1 MATITWIGGTST
13 SANTDANWQGGTKPA
28 AGDVALFD
36 NNAVANCVWDIPL
49 PSTALSVDEI
59 IVEDTYKDT
68 TIPRTITLNAQV
80 RIKGLFLNGTI
91 VAGTQ
96 KIIHFESGFGSYKTY
111 NNRYVLNGDD
121 SISTGLE
128 YQMKGTTVMFDDG
141 NYPDVIL
148 VSGTFGPDYVAPT
161 STAVGKAVFAT
172 FNIQSTATSFAPLEA
187 LTPDDRKK
195 TFSFLDSPGIAI
207 AVFDMGQAVFELTSN
222 SSGVRI
228 PTTSHTLMTKYRKV
242 VLKAQQAG
250 QRVLVDDNTILSC
263 DELEILDGVMLIGP
277 KGNTAYGADIQTI
290 LPPKIRGTWSF
301 YQISNGLYRS
311 PKNAVGPMPIRHP
324 LQFGGTAAVGS
335 VGAGSVFLGKS
346 GATDN
351 LTLKNANGDV
361 TFGPAA
367 SGFTTFD
374 SGLDVTGTIRQSN
387 ATSAIV
393 YADADGDLEELTVGS
408 GLTLTGSTLAASG
421 GGGSGTVTSVA
432 VSGSDG
438 IQVDSGSP
446 ITTSGTIALGVDKN
460 TLLSHINVEDGAD
473 VTDTA
478 NVTAAGA
485 LMDSEVTNLAQ
496 VKAFDSAD
504 YATAA
509 QNGTITS
516 VATTAP
522 ITGGTITS
530 TGTVGFDIS
539 GLTANTAIADAD
551 LLLLDDGANGTNRK
565 ITFTEVKEWIRGEG
579 IKVGRDGGVN
589 QLRIRDSRDDGE
601 LTPDDFLNQ
610 QVSFD
615 FTDDLAGSTN
625 TWDGVMT
632 MKGWTDSYRVF
643 QLYSSASSEGS
654 SGKDTEPL
662 YFRSGEDTGWGALR
676 QVLTFPGTTP
686 NADGSSGQVLQT
698 DGSGVLSWATIS
710 GGGGSYTDADAISA
724 IEGEAD
730 LELTGTV
737 VISDV
742 ASADSVDALLEL
754 KSVENAQARMFI
766 SADTDV
772 KLPVFH
778 LRDIEAN
785 GGTRNHHYSAYLALD
800 RASAIVTGSAQN
812 DFLIVQG
819 NYNKKMHFCTN
830 NAGNGSQAQA
840 RMTIDKDGK
849 VGVGTTSPAQ
859 NLDVAGT
866 IRQDASTN
874 AVLVSDGNG
883 DIVSASNLADVAYLQ
898 AGAAGQDV
906 FNPANPGN
914 WQGGPPADIEQAIQR
929 IAAQLVALGGP
940 IP

>member
-1 MATITWIGGTST
+1 MATITWIGGTSN
-13 SANTDANWQGGTKPA
+13 SANTASNWQGGTKPA

-96 KIIHFESGFGSYKTY
+96 NIIHFESGFGSYKTY
-111 NNRYVLNGDD
+111 NNRYVLNGTD
-121 SISTGLE
+121 SVSTGLQ
-128 YQMKGTTVMFDDG
+128 YKMTGTTVKFDDG
-141 NYPDVIL
+141 NYPTVIL
-148 VSGTFGPDYVAPT
+148 VSGTYGPDYVAPT
-161 STAVGKAVFAT
+161 STAVGKAVFT
-172 FNIQSTATSFAPLEA
+172 SFEIQSNATFAPLTD
-187 LTPDDRKK
+187 LTPEDRQK
-195 TFSFLDSPGIAI
+195 TFSFLDTPAIGIPI
-207 AVFDMGQAVFELTSN
+207 FDMGQAVFEMTSN

-228 PTTSHTLMTKYRKV
+228 PTTSHTSMTKYRKV
-242 VLKAQQAG
+242 VLKAEQAG
-250 QRVLVDDNTILSC
+250 QRITVDDNTILSC

-335 VGAGSVFLGKS
+335 VAAGSVFLGKS

-387 ATSAIV
+387 ATSAII

-446 ITTSGTIALGVDKN
+446 ITTNGTIALGVDKN
-460 TLLSHINVEDGAD
+460 TLLSHINVDDGAN
-473 VTDTA
+473 VTNATT
-478 NVTAAGA
+478 VTAAGA

-509 QNGTITS
+509 QNGTVTS

-579 IKVGRDGGVN
+579 VKHGTNSRDGGVN

-601 LTPDDFLNQ
+601 LTPDDFLSK

-615 FTDDLAGSTN
+615 FTDDIAGSTN
-625 TWDGVMT
+625 SWDGVMT

-643 QLYSSASSEGS
+643 QLFSSASSEGS
-654 SGKDTEPL
+654 TGINTEPL

-698 DGSGVLSWATIS
+698 NGSGALSWATVS
-710 GGGGSYTDADAISA
+710 GGSSAKETCMVRLANDIASFTPTGAYVLVNAAGNWTSTNVDFDENTGLYTAPTTGVYRISWTISFRFTSSGQTQNSRIYVNGNYAAQGAGNSTGNWPVFGGSILLNLQQGDEVGLYVYISN
-724 IEGEAD
+724 
-730 LELTGTV
+730 TGKTLV
-737 VISDV
+737 G
-742 ASADSVDALLEL
+742 DS
-754 KSVENAQARMFI
+754 
-766 SADTDV
+766 
-772 KLPVFH
+772 
-778 LRDIEAN
+778 
-785 GGTRNHHYSAYLALD
+785 LAMG
-800 RASAIVTGSAQN
+800 ATQMSIN
-812 DFLIVQG
+812 E
-819 NYNKKMHFCTN
+819 
-830 NAGNGSQAQA
+830 
-840 RMTIDKDGK
+840 
-849 VGVGTTSPAQ
+849 VG
-859 NLDVAGT
+859 
-866 IRQDASTN
+866 
-874 AVLVSDGNG
+874 
-883 DIVSASNLADVAYLQ
+883 
-898 AGAAGQDV
+898 
-906 FNPANPGN
+906 
-914 WQGGPPADIEQAIQR
+914 
-929 IAAQLVALGGP
+929 
-940 IP
+940 